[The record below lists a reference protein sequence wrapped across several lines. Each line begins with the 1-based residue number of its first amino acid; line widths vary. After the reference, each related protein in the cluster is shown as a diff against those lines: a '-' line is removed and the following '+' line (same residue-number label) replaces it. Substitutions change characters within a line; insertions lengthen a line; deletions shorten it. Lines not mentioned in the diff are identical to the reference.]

1 MHSSASG
8 TTSRMDRRSCS
19 EHAALGFVEPG
30 EVVIDFGCRH
40 TPSMPGPYA
49 GASVRVAVEATERLT
64 AARAQ
69 SLITGGALGRRA
81 KMLAMWARERRQNVR
96 YVAPSQL
103 RNFALAR
110 VNPQVLTIARHYL
123 RWTEDATGQLG
134 NLLAADA
141 VTEIVQT
148 QAYWQLRAATG
159 AEPRFRS
166 RAITTSRPGP
176 AAPRVLHREPV
187 HVGVPVEGHRA
198 VLHAQGGRDGEP
210 QRGLVLPAS
219 HPAGAADQ
227 ESCRVL
233 EGGPHPGGFCAVS
246 SA

>member
-40 TPSMPGPYA
+40 MPSMLGPYA
-49 GASVRVAVEATERLT
+49 GASVLVAVEATERLT

-81 KMLAMWARERRQNVR
+81 KMLAVWARERRQNVR

-110 VNPQVLTIARHYL
+110 VNPQVLTIAR
-123 RWTEDATGQLG
+123 RVTVGTERQSVGGSGSEAARRSATERYG
-134 NLLAADA
+134 NG
-141 VTEIVQT
+141 TRQC
-148 QAYWQLRAATG
+148 
-159 AEPRFRS
+159 
-166 RAITTSRPGP
+166 
-176 AAPRVLHREPV
+176 
-187 HVGVPVEGHRA
+187 VGS
-198 VLHAQGGRDGEP
+198 
-210 QRGLVLPAS
+210 GL
-219 HPAGAADQ
+219 
-227 ESCRVL
+227 
-233 EGGPHPGGFCAVS
+233 